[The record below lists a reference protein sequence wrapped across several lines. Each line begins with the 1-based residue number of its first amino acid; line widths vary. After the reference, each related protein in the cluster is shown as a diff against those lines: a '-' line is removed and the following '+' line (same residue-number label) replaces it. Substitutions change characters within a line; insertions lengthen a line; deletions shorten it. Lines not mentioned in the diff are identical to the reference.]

1 MRSASRSLPFIVL
14 NIIISA
20 LVTLTVLFIWDKTHQ
35 VQTPSAVKTPSLPQ
49 AIISGDCEVVI
60 PPKSE
65 EVLRITNVFG
75 AGNLQEEQVTIQ
87 RVGDGELC
95 LKGWKLTTENNGAY
109 EFPPHL
115 RLYTGGASIAVFSR
129 PGSDNALE
137 LFWGRTTA
145 AWETGKLTRI
155 YDPSGNLRAEFPVP

>member
-14 NIIISA
+14 NIILSA
-20 LVTLTVLFIWDKTHQ
+20 LVTLTVLFIWDRAHE
-35 VQTPSAVKTPSLPQ
+35 VDTPSAVKTPSLPQ
-49 AIISGDCEVVI
+49 AIVSGECEAVI

-65 EVLRITNVFG
+65 EVLQITNVFG

-87 RVGDGELC
+87 RIGDGELC
-95 LKGWKLTTENNGAY
+95 LKGWKLASESVGSY

-115 RLYTGGASIAVFSR
+115 RLYTGGATIAVFTR

-137 LFWGRTTA
+137 LFWGRTTS
-145 AWETGKLTRI
+145 AWEAGQKARI
-155 YDPSGNLRAEFPVP
+155 YDPSGNLRAEFIVP

>member
-20 LVTLTVLFIWDKTHQ
+20 LVTLTVLFIWDRTHQ
-35 VQTPSAVKTPSLPQ
+35 VQTPSVVKTPSLPQ
-49 AIISGDCEVVI
+49 AIISGDCEVVV

-95 LKGWKLTTENNGAY
+95 LKGWKLTSENNGSY
-109 EFPPHL
+109 EFPPLL

-137 LFWGRTTA
+137 LFWGRTTP
-145 AWETGKLTRI
+145 AWESGKQARI
-155 YDPSGNLRAEFPVP
+155 YDPLGNLRAEFTVP